1 VSHDHIHYPSSAR
14 LRWVLL
20 MTAVLMIVEVV
31 GGVLSNSLALLSDAG
46 HMLSDV
52 TALALAWFA
61 IAQMRRPPDDRRSY
75 GYHRLEVVSA
85 LMNGVILCA
94 VAVLVWVSAYRRL
107 YEPPEIKSGLMLV
120 VAAIG
125 LLVNLAGIALLHRD
139 SRHSIGIR
147 GAFLHVV
154 GDTLG
159 SVGAIGA
166 AFVIRMT
173 GWTRID
179 AVVSIAIGILIVVS
193 GVHLIRESLHILL
206 EGVPRHIQLP
216 EVERELR
223 DMDGIAGL
231 HDLHVWRIGSNFD
244 TLTVHLVVVDIGAG
258 NQRKDAARE
267 MLRGKFG
274 IEHCT
279 IEVEGPG
286 EHVGIDC
293 TRPNRRGE
301 HV

>member
-1 VSHDHIHYPSSAR
+1 MSHSHRPTSER

-20 MTAVLMIVEVV
+20 MTAVLMVVEFF
-31 GGVLSNSLALLSDAG
+31 GGLLSNSLALLSDAG

-52 TALALAWFA
+52 TALTLAWVA
-61 IAQMRRPPDDRRSY
+61 IAQTRRPPDDRRSY

-85 LMNGVILCA
+85 LLNGAILCA
-94 VAVLVWVSAYRRL
+94 VAVLVWTSAYRRMHA
-107 YEPPEIKSGLMLV
+107 PPEIRSGLMLV

-125 LLVNLAGIALLHRD
+125 LAVNVAGIVLLHRD
-139 SRHSIGIR
+139 SKHSIGVR

-166 AFVIRMT
+166 AIVIRVT
-173 GWTRID
+173 GWTPID
-179 AVVSIAIGILIVVS
+179 ALVSFAIGLLIVVS

-206 EGVPRHIQLP
+206 EGVPRHIRLP
-216 EVERELR
+216 EVERELQLL
-223 DMDGIAGL
+223 DGVSGL

-244 TLTVHLVVVDIGAG
+244 TLTVHLVVDDAREGI
-258 NQRKDAARE
+258 RSKDAART
-267 MLRGKFG
+267 MLHERFG

-279 IEVEGPG
+279 IEIEGPG

-293 TRPNRRGE
+293 SRPIRSDARG
-301 HV
+301 

>member
-1 VSHDHIHYPSSAR
+1 
-14 LRWVLL
+14 
-20 MTAVLMIVEVV
+20 MTAALMVVEFV
-31 GGVLSNSLALLSDAG
+31 GGILSNSLALLSDAG

-94 VAVLVWVSAYRRL
+94 VAALVWVSAYRRL
-107 YEPPEIKSGLMLV
+107 HAPPEIRDGLMLV

-125 LLVNLAGIALLHRD
+125 LLVNLMGIALLHRD
-139 SRHSIGIR
+139 SRDSIGIR

-166 AFVIRMT
+166 AIVIRMT

-179 AVVSIAIGILIVVS
+179 AVASFAIGILIVIS

-206 EGVPRHIQLP
+206 EGVPRHIRLP
-216 EVERELR
+216 EVERELL
-223 DMDGIAGL
+223 DLKGIVGL

-244 TLTVHLVVVDIGAG
+244 TLTVHLVVDDQEVGG
-258 NQRKDAARE
+258 QTKDTARE

-293 TRPNRRGE
+293 ARPNRRGE
-301 HV
+301 HG